1 MIYLDRIEHTPRLIK
16 KLSDESGVPINE
28 VKVKWDSAI
37 REVNKMMMWEPN
49 VYRDYVKQTGNK
61 FKLVEDKVREFLGI
75 GSDIIID

>member
-49 VYRDYVKQTGNK
+49 VYRDYVK
-61 FKLVEDKVREFLGI
+61 
-75 GSDIIID
+75 